1 MGFPIAGTVLLT
13 VNSFFTKYDD
23 SQWAFGV
30 AAIIMAMFPV
40 GALYGVT
47 VWIAERS
54 SARAGHIVNKTGDEE
69 PGEADNEAIL

>member
-1 MGFPIAGTVLLT
+1 MHWLFPVGFPIAGMVLLT

-30 AAIIMAMFPV
+30 AAILMAMFPV

-47 VWIAERS
+47 VWIAEKS
-54 SARAGHIVNKTGDEE
+54 GECEE
-69 PGEADNEAIL
+69 SEE